1 MKSSLG
7 LNAEL
12 PVLDLLKEAVTLLWS
27 KRSVVVA
34 MFLPVI
40 ALLALLDMIST
51 QYFTPADAML
61 EQGLDVGESLSF
73 GGTQLVFM
81 AVSLVLSV
89 LMATACHRFTLLP
102 PSQWERNALHG
113 FRKGEWRYL
122 WRSMLLGFLCGAL
135 IVIGVVIFMV
145 LPPAIMPLGIL
156 LSVIAVIYVFS
167 RLAITLPE
175 IALGVFSPLSRAW
188 QLSEGNGGRL
198 MLVMIVVPVALCL
211 PFLLLFALDS
221 TLINYV
227 ATMGIYLA
235 TLVAIVLQSLSYR
248 FLLSFYEPDNP
259 LLQEI
264 AAVPT
269 SLDA

>member
-1 MKSSLG
+1 MKSPLG

-12 PVLDLLKEAVTLLWS
+12 PVLDLLKEAIHLLWN
-27 KRSVVVA
+27 KRQVVFA

-40 ALLALLDMIST
+40 AILALLDLIST
-51 QYFTPADAML
+51 HYFTPDLGAL
-61 EQGLDVGESLSF
+61 EQGLELGDSLAF
-73 GGTQLVFM
+73 GGTQLIFM
-81 AVSLVLSV
+81 LVSLLLSV

-113 FRKGEWRYL
+113 FRTGEWRYL
-122 WRSMLLGFLCGAL
+122 SRSVVLGLLCGLLLFIGLL
-135 IVIGVVIFMV
+135 IAFMVPDGVMPLVVFAVAVGVV
-145 LPPAIMPLGIL
+145 
-156 LSVIAVIYVFS
+156 YTFS

-188 QLSEGNGGRL
+188 QLSQGNGGRL

-211 PFLLLFALDS
+211 PFLLLFVLDS

-227 ATMGIYLA
+227 ATMGIYIA
-235 TLVAIVLQSLSYR
+235 TLIAIVLQSLSYR
-248 FLLSFYEPDNP
+248 FLLSFYESDNP

>member
-1 MKSSLG
+1 MKSPLG

-12 PVLDLLKEAVTLLWS
+12 PVMDLLKEAVTLLWG
-27 KRSVVVA
+27 KRTVVIA

-40 ALLALLDMIST
+40 ALLALLDLIST
-51 QYFTPADAML
+51 HYFTPDLGAL
-61 EQGLDVGESLSF
+61 EQGLEIGESLSF
-73 GGTQLVFM
+73 GGTQLLFM
-81 AVSLVLSV
+81 LVSLVLSV

-102 PSQWERNALHG
+102 PSHWERNALHG
-113 FRKGEWRYL
+113 FRTGEWRYL
-122 WRSMLLGFLCGAL
+122 WRSLLLGFVCGVL
-135 IVIGVVIFMV
+135 ILVGTLVVMV
-145 LPPAIMPLGIL
+145 FPPAMMPLAVPVLIF
-156 LSVIAVIYVFS
+156 VVIYVFS

-211 PFLLLFALDS
+211 PFIVLFALDS

-264 AAVPT
+264 AALPT